1 MSLKITIEDPMEPI
15 HIKLGKNLKAIRQS
29 RGLSLD
35 KVAEQ
40 TGVSKTMLAQI
51 ERGDSN
57 PTIAI
62 MWKIANGL
70 RLSFTSLIE
79 DQKSFA
85 SVISMADIVPL
96 LEEDGAFRSYPLFP
110 FNPQKQFEIYK
121 VEMDPGCIHE
131 SEPHSLG
138 VEENIIVL
146 QGALEVTLSGESFT
160 VEQGNALRFLADQPH
175 IYKNVS
181 PLEAHYH
188 VVIYYPS

>member
-1 MSLKITIEDPMEPI
+1 MEPI
-15 HIKLGKNLKAIRQS
+15 HIMLGKNLKSIRQS

-35 KVAEQ
+35 KVSEQ

-57 PTIAI
+57 PTISI

-79 DQKSFA
+79 DKKTSA
-85 SVISMADIVPL
+85 SVISSADIVPL
-96 LEEDGAFRSYPLFP
+96 LEEGGAFRAYPLFP

-131 SEPHSLG
+131 SEPHISG

-146 QGALEVTLSGESFT
+146 QGSLEITVSGESFT
-160 VEQGNALRFLADQPH
+160 VEQGNAIRFLADQPH
-175 IYKNVS
+175 IYKNIAS
-181 PLEAHYH
+181 IEAHYH
-188 VVIYYPS
+188 VLIYYP